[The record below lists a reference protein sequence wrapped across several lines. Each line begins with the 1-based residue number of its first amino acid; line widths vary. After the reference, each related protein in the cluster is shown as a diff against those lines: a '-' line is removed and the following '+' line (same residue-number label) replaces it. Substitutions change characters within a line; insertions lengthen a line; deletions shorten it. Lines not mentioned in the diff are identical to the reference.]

1 MNFRTRAKPDTF
13 GFQIAPM
20 VDILLVLLVF
30 FIVTWNFAL
39 SENELDVK
47 IPNASKAKPTEQ
59 YVGQV
64 VVNVR
69 ADGTLV
75 FNRQPIAPDE
85 LQKKLTDLAKLY
97 PDQAV
102 ILRGDERV
110 DYGHIAKVLDM
121 CSAANIWNVAFATS
135 QEQQATSQE
144 QGAPAQSPQ
153 APVPQVQTAPGPPV
167 VNP

>member
-1 MNFRTRAKPDTF
+1 MNFRTRAKPEVF

-20 VDILLVLLVF
+20 VDVLLVLLVF

-64 VVNVR
+64 VVNVKS
-69 ADGTLV
+69 DGSIV
-75 FNRQPIAPDE
+75 FNRQPITAED
-85 LQKKLTDLAKLY
+85 LQNEAHRPRAKLY

-110 DYGHIAKVLDM
+110 PYESIAQVLDI
-121 CSAANIWNVAFATS
+121 CSSANIWNIKFATAKP
-135 QEQQATSQE
+135 E
-144 QGAPAQSPQ
+144 
-153 APVPQVQTAPGPPV
+153 
-167 VNP
+167 

>member
-1 MNFRTRAKPDTF
+1 MF

-47 IPNASKAKPTEQ
+47 IPSAQKAKEPQ
-59 YVGQV
+59 PYVGQV

-69 ADGTLV
+69 RDGAIV
-75 FNRQPIAPDE
+75 FNRKTISPQE
-85 LQKKLTDLAKLY
+85 LRGKLEQLSKLY

-102 ILRGDERV
+102 ILRGDQKADYKSIV
-110 DYGHIAKVLDM
+110 DVLDICRM
-121 CSAANIWNVAFATS
+121 ANIWNVAFATAK
-135 QEQQATSQE
+135 QE
-144 QGAPAQSPQ
+144 
-153 APVPQVQTAPGPPV
+153 
-167 VNP
+167 

>member
-1 MNFRTRAKPDTF
+1 MNFRKRAKPEVF

-47 IPNASKAKPTEQ
+47 IPTARKATEPQ
-59 YVGQV
+59 PFVGQV

-69 ADGTLV
+69 ADGTIV
-75 FNRQPIAPDE
+75 FNRKPISAQE
-85 LQKKLTDLAKLY
+85 LREKLDQLSKLY

-102 ILRGDERV
+102 ILRGDQKTPYKSIV
-110 DYGHIAKVLDM
+110 DVLDLCRM
-121 CSAANIWNVAFATS
+121 ANIWNVAFATAKV
-135 QEQQATSQE
+135 E
-144 QGAPAQSPQ
+144 P
-153 APVPQVQTAPGPPV
+153 
-167 VNP
+167 